1 MEKGEIKIS
10 AGVAALIANAHQ
22 TEPSD
27 EKFYFEGDL
36 NQMSKAASVAG
47 KLGIKTEINGG
58 LPFVQSKDDYDK
70 LVKYIVDNQIEGYWH
85 YQ

>member
-22 TEPSD
+22 KVPSG
-27 EKFYFEGDL
+27 KKYYFEGDL
-36 NQMSKAASVAG
+36 DQMSKAASVAG
-47 KLGIKTEINGG
+47 RLGIQTGINGG

-70 LVKYIVDNQIEGYWH
+70 VVKYIVDNQIEGYWH